1 MFGKMADDELSEG
14 SKQVLMQCFGKFD
27 KKKDGILQANELPKA
42 LEIAGITATEKQS
55 AELIKLFD
63 KNGDGCL
70 QITELVDNW
79 KVLAQHSVNGDELL
93 EAFKVLDK
101 NKDGYLRNHELKCLL
116 RKLGEKWSEDE
127 IEHILKTLRKYDTNG
142 DGKFSYPEFVQMY
155 IQDAYPFKKPE
166 NPDRK
171 DVTQEY
177 EKVTQEGVPDV
188 IPGIG
193 AE

>member
-1 MFGKMADDELSEG
+1 MADDELSEG

-171 DVTQEY
+171 DVTQEF

-188 IPGIG
+188 IPGVG

>member
-1 MFGKMADDELSEG
+1 MADDELSEG

-42 LEIAGITATEKQS
+42 LEIAGITATQKQS